1 VKVNS
6 LKGVIVMTKDLQI
19 NPRIVEQLS
28 KATVKNLVDGIVEL
42 VTNCDDSYKRLED
55 EGQEVSGEIK
65 VCVNR
70 KKGGIC
76 ERLIVK
82 DFAAA
87 MTKEQLEKAIEFAGV
102 TSGFEEGRS
111 VRGLFGRGLKE
122 TIIALGDGEIKT
134 IKNGKECKTRL
145 WFDKKLKKPQYDDE
159 LLENIKDT
167 QEKNGTEITINIT
180 NEKIKIPEYENFKEQ
195 LSKHYALRD
204 INGSKHRN
212 ISLSFDDLRRR
223 SKFDT
228 KITFSHP
235 EGKKI
240 REEEI
245 KIHSY
250 GDKVKVVIYESPTSL
265 DSPRNNPF
273 GLAGILIKT
282 KGAILDNQ
290 LFRFDNDPSGLY
302 FFGETICEGLEE
314 RLRKGETEI
323 IDLNRN
329 GLEWRHE
336 YCHALA
342 RVIEKVLE
350 PYVLEKRKS
359 LEKKPEKEVKEQTN
373 KMLKKLCSL
382 LNELAKQEL
391 EDLPPIIPEPGLDIV
406 NLVIKPEVANIQK
419 DKPHTFSVYAPDEIV
434 NLEGQEVHI
443 KSDSIDIQP
452 LASTV
457 KLEKHPK
464 YPEKLWYRYFKVV
477 GKQEDAQGTLTV
489 NLGKET
495 AQARIKVAPPKERK
509 KGEITTRKGGFISG
523 IEPDNDSLKTG
534 ENQRVFY
541 ENETGIIWINI
552 KFPSIE
558 KFIKSGFE
566 GVETPEGKV
575 LIAELVGEAF
585 CKRLAFEGMERSK
598 YLKIPG
604 AEIESFN
611 TAMYELQ
618 KKYLYRIQEIIFAWK
633 FS

>member
-1 VKVNS
+1 
-6 LKGVIVMTKDLQI
+6 MAKDLQI
-19 NPRIVEQLS
+19 NPRIIEQLS

-55 EGQEVSGEIK
+55 EGQEVGGKIE
-65 VCVNR
+65 VYVNR

-76 ERLIVK
+76 EKLIVK
-82 DFAAA
+82 DFAAG

-145 WFDKKLKKPQYDDE
+145 WFDKKLRKPQYDDE
-159 LLENIKDT
+159 LLEDIKNT
-167 QEKNGTEITINIT
+167 QEKDGTVININIT

-204 INGSKHRN
+204 INGSKHRD
-212 ISLSFDDLRRR
+212 ICLTFDNLRKK
-223 SKFDT
+223 SKIHT

-235 EGKKI
+235 EGKKVK
-240 REEEI
+240 EEEI
-245 KIHSY
+245 KIHGY
-250 GDKVKVVIYESPTSL
+250 GDKVKVVIYESSTSL

-273 GLAGILIKT
+273 GLAGILMKT

-290 LFRFDNDPSGLY
+290 LFRFDNDPAGLY
-302 FFGETICEGLEE
+302 FFGKAICEGMEE

-323 IDLNRN
+323 IDPNRG

-336 YCHALA
+336 YCQALSQE
-342 RVIEKVLE
+342 IEKVLE
-350 PYVLEKRKS
+350 PYVLEKRRT
-359 LEKKPEKEVKEQTN
+359 LQRKPEKAVKESTN
-373 KMLKKLCSL
+373 KMLRKLCSL

-391 EDLPPIIPEPGLDIV
+391 EELTLIIYEPGPDIES
-406 NLVIKPEVANIQK
+406 LVIKPEVANIQK
-419 DKPHTFSVYAPDEIV
+419 DIPHIFSVYAPDEIV
-434 NLEGQEVHI
+434 ISEGQEVHI
-443 KSDSIDIQP
+443 KSDTIDIQP

-464 YPEKLWYRYFKVV
+464 YPEKIWYRYFKVV

-489 NLGKET
+489 NLGEET
-495 AQARIKVAPPKERK
+495 AQARIKVTSPKERK
-509 KGEITTRKGGFISG
+509 KGEITTKKGGFISG

-552 KFPSIE
+552 KFPSIG

-618 KKYLYRIQEIIFAWK
+618 KKYLYRIQEVIFAWK
-633 FS
+633 F